1 MSGICGIVYFDGRE
15 VQEELQTMT
24 CAIQHRGS
32 DGIQVIKNGN
42 VGFVHLQL
50 NVSVSTTT
58 ELSPIVDKNGV
69 WCVADAR
76 IDNRAELLS
85 QLFPSLPSGEAERLG
100 NTALLLAAYAHWGE
114 ELLFHLIGDFAF
126 VLWDAPRQ
134 KLIAGRDHCAA
145 RPLYYCYQ
153 SSGFIAFAS
162 EIKSLLILP
171 EVSKEFNF
179 DKIHRYLEWA
189 SSLRPYRAE
198 TFYKEIHSLP
208 PAHLLTVEA
217 HALQARFC
225 WDLKLGRFA
234 HLRTDEEFIR
244 TFKTTFVEAVR
255 CRLQTTHL
263 VGAHLSGGLDSS
275 SICAT
280 AHHLLG
286 QELHTFPF
294 DMGEAKQADEKQFA
308 ECILQWGIYQH
319 QYIPPKTDLMA
330 ALQTMSSI
338 FDRPDHFTLLP
349 TYHLAVAEA
358 IKKQGGRILL
368 TGHDGDSVVGY
379 GKAYPMRLLQSQK
392 WGEFKEL
399 MVQYAQIAD
408 FSHRFE
414 QWFEWTLSKRYA
426 FIVRSYTQR
435 YFVEMAKNKEWKR
448 LIKEGGESIQALGMF
463 PFEVN
468 GRLFGGVANWIR
480 KYKKQQK
487 FIVETDYGFL
497 PEQAHLVADIL
508 HEGMLESTEEFEQVA
523 AHYGFEVAHPFY
535 DKRLIELC
543 LVIPDRL
550 KFDQGYGRGPLRAIM
565 KEVLPEKV
573 RLRTSKALM
582 NEPVKIQI
590 SQHQRE
596 ITRLFGEVR
605 QLLPLLFTEAQ
616 ALILDGYFKRTLKEM
631 ATKSSD
637 NVHLYVREIHLAQW
651 LLDQKSC

>member
-1 MSGICGIVYFDGRE
+1 MSGICGIVYFDGRK
-15 VQEELQTMT
+15 VQEELQAMT

-32 DGIQVIKNGN
+32 DGIRVIKNEN
-42 VGFVHLQL
+42 IGFVHLQL
-50 NVSVSTTT
+50 NVSVNIATDS
-58 ELSPIVDKNGV
+58 SPIVDKNGV

-76 IDNRAELLS
+76 IDNRAALLT
-85 QLFPSLPSGEAERLG
+85 QLFPSLPSSEAESLG

-114 ELLFHLIGDFAF
+114 EMLFHLIGDFAF
-126 VLWDAPRQ
+126 VLWDESRQ

-153 SSGFIAFAS
+153 PGGFVAFAS
-162 EIKSLLILP
+162 EIKSLLTLP
-171 EVSKEFNF
+171 EVSNEFNF

-198 TFYKEIHSLP
+198 TFYKNIHSLP

-217 HALQARFC
+217 HAFKSRFC
-225 WDLKLGRFA
+225 WDLKLERFA
-234 HLRTDEEFIR
+234 HLRTDEEFIEA
-244 TFKTTFVEAVR
+244 FKTTFLEAVR
-255 CRLQTTHL
+255 CRLQTSYP
-263 VGAHLSGGLDSS
+263 VSAHLSGGLDSS
-275 SICAT
+275 SVCAT

-286 QELHTFPF
+286 QELNTLHF
-294 DMGEAKQADEKQFA
+294 DMGEATQAEEKRFA
-308 ECILQWGIYQH
+308 ERILQWGIYQH
-319 QYIPPKTDLMA
+319 QYITPMTDLMA
-330 ALQTMSSI
+330 AVQTLTTL

-349 TYHLAVAEA
+349 TYYLAAAEA
-358 IKKQGGRILL
+358 IKKQGSRLLL

-379 GKAYPMRLLQSQK
+379 GKTYPMRLLQSQR

-399 MVQYAQIAD
+399 MKQYAQIAD

-414 QWFEWTLSKRYA
+414 QWPEWPLSKRYA

-435 YFVEMAKNKEWKR
+435 YFVKIAKNKEWKR
-448 LIKEGGESIQALGMF
+448 LTKEGWESVKALKML
-463 PFEVN
+463 PFGVN
-468 GRLFGGVANWIR
+468 VLLVDGVLNWIR
-480 KYKKQQK
+480 KYKKKQK

-508 HEGMLESTEEFEQVA
+508 HEGMLESTEEFEQIA
-523 AHYGFEVAHPFY
+523 AHYGYEAAHPFY

-550 KFDQGYGRGPLRAIM
+550 KFNLGYGRGPLRAMM
-565 KEVLPEKV
+565 KEVLPEEV

-582 NEPVKIQI
+582 NQPVKMQI

-596 ITRLFGEVR
+596 ITGLFGQAQ

-616 ALILDGYFKRTLKEM
+616 ALILDGYFKRALKEM
-631 ATKSSD
+631 AKKSSGSI
-637 NVHLYVREIHLAQW
+637 HLYVREIHLAQW
-651 LLDQKSC
+651 LLNQKRS